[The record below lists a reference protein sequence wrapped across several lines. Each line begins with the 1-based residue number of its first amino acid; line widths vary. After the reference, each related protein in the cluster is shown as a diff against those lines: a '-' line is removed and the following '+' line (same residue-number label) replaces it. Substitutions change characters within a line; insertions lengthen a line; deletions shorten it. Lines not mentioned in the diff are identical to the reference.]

1 MVTFELITKH
11 EAVQIFNM
19 GGNQKLGI
27 LLPWPYGLEP
37 ETVKL
42 NSYILNLQ

>member
-19 GGNQKLGI
+19 AGNQKLGI

-37 ETVKL
+37 ETV
-42 NSYILNLQ
+42 